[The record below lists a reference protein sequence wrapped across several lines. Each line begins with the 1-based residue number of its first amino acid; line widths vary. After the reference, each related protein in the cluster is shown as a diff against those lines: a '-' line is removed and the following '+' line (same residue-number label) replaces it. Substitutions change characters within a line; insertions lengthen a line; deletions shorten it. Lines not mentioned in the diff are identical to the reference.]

1 LLNLHGQINPRNLK
15 ILPKCFENN
24 TMKKSFGIFLFIF
37 PIMVWAQNPN
47 EKKPLD
53 DFYIIENDSLT
64 IPLDEVFVLDKRNF
78 KSKKERR
85 YYYWYYKKV
94 QKAYPFAQIAA
105 DTLVGINKELEGIKS
120 KRKRRRKIKEIQ
132 KYMEGEFSDQLKKL
146 TRTEGRILIKLI
158 HRQTGETMYELIK
171 EYRSG
176 WKAFWYNSTANMFR
190 LSLKKEYMPKEEA
203 LDFIVEDILQR
214 SFINGTLEKRESKLN
229 IDYVELLAQYHNI
242 DIEKVI
248 TAYIDKYMK

>member
-1 LLNLHGQINPRNLK
+1 MK
-15 ILPKCFENN
+15 KCF
-24 TMKKSFGIFLFIF
+24 GILLFLFPLILF
-37 PIMVWAQNPN
+37 SQNP
-47 EKKPLD
+47 EKKLSID
-53 DFYIIENDSLT
+53 EFYIIRNDSLT
-64 IPLDEVFVLDKRNF
+64 IPLDEILLLDKRDF

-94 QKAYPFAQIAA
+94 QRAYPFARLAS

-120 KRKRRRKIKEIQ
+120 KRKRKKKIKDIQ
-132 KYMEGEFSDQLKKL
+132 QYMEGEFSDQLKKL

-190 LSLKKEYMPKEEA
+190 LSLKKEYVPTDEA

-214 SFINGTLEKRESKLN
+214 SFINGTLEKREPKLQ
-229 IDYVELLAQYHNI
+229 IDYLELLNQYRDI
-242 DIEKVI
+242 DIEKEI
-248 TAYIDKYMK
+248 TEYIDKYMK